1 MKGVASKHR
10 CNANCGQYKGELVGG
25 LRDMRLEALYTA
37 KVALFPRFGVNVGC
51 GKSNRTMVRLQVEQ
65 PPLGM
70 GRVQFMFC
78 DPVMTLDVVM
88 LNLKSV
94 PGIGELS
101 TVLLTELN
109 HVRFPTNGL
118 DLVNP
123 LDELVYRSVMAYVKL
138 KAVGEPV
145 AFIAGSFN

>member
-10 CNANCGQYKGELVGG
+10 CSTNCGQYKDELAGG
-25 LRDMRLEALYTA
+25 LRDIGLEALYSA
-37 KVALFPRFGVNVGC
+37 KAALLPLFGVNVGC
-51 GKSNRTMVRLQVEQ
+51 GKSNRRMVWLQVEQ

-78 DPVMTLDVVM
+78 VPVITLEVVM

-94 PGIGELS
+94 PGMGELS
-101 TVLLTELN
+101 TVRLTELN

-118 DLVNP
+118 DLLNP
-123 LDELVYRSVMAYVKL
+123 LDEFV
-138 KAVGEPV
+138 
-145 AFIAGSFN
+145 

>member
-10 CNANCGQYKGELVGG
+10 CSTSCGQYKDELVGG
-25 LRDMRLEALYTA
+25 LRDIGLEALYSA
-37 KVALFPRFGVNVGC
+37 KVALLPLFGVNVGC
-51 GKSNRTMVRLQVEQ
+51 GKSNRRMVRLQVEQ

-78 DPVMTLDVVM
+78 DPVITLEVVM

-118 DLVNP
+118 DLLNP
-123 LDELVYRSVMAYVKL
+123 LDEFV
-138 KAVGEPV
+138 
-145 AFIAGSFN
+145 